1 MYYFCSNLSDLIKRL
16 YMPSRLRTL
25 LLSLAALFFT
35 QPFFSQTSDADSLLE
50 AVHARIYPSRKLTKE
65 LLKEMQ
71 KEGYAD
77 STDWADS
84 RTQKQLLLSAWSG
97 MAFRSFD
104 KGFFA
109 QSIERIQIAKGFA
122 LEVNDDEMYRECL
135 SLESVCLT
143 RIGKYDEAI
152 LCLNENIEQDERN
165 GDMEALS
172 SDFNN
177 MAAIYLSTG
186 RTDEAHD
193 FILQAIDYEERVP
206 GSPALPVRYGI
217 ASEIDVK
224 LGRLDEALEM
234 IEEACRIDSLQG
246 NGLRYGR
253 RLSQRG
259 DVLMASERLKE
270 AEKAYLRADS
280 LLREHNE
287 PNSMSINLKQL
298 GALYDKQGK
307 GARALACWTEGLK
320 LAYKTGNRHLQ
331 QQFCDKMY
339 TFYKK
344 ADSSKALLW
353 LERSTA
359 LKDSLNSLRTEQM
372 MNDNSARYQ
381 TLQKETVIARQK
393 MSIRRREMWL
403 AIVGVAFL
411 GMTITTILHIR
422 IRKKEKE
429 MADTRKEMEKLHQAL
444 EAAPTPFVIKLTD
457 YIGSHMTSTITNQDL
472 CNEMGMSQSSLS
484 RHVQAETGHTVQGF
498 IMHLRMEKAM
508 RLLASTENSVNS
520 IANACGFDNFSYFTR
535 VFKQATGVTPTQYR
549 RQLHDK

>member
-1 MYYFCSNLSDLIKRL
+1 
-16 YMPSRLRTL
+16 MPSRLQTL

-35 QPFFSQTSDADSLLE
+35 QPVFSQTPGADSLLE

-84 RTQKQLLLSAWSG
+84 RSQKQLLLAAWSG

-109 QSIERIQIAKGFA
+109 QSIERIQIAKEFA
-122 LEVNDDEMYRECL
+122 LEVNDDDMYRECL
-135 SLESVCLT
+135 SLESVCLA
-143 RIGKYDEAI
+143 RLGKYDEAI
-152 LCLNENIEQDERN
+152 LCLNENIEQDEKN

-234 IEEACRIDSLQG
+234 IEEACRIDSLQE
-246 NGLRYGR
+246 NRLRFGR

-259 DVLMASERLKE
+259 DVLTASERLKE
-270 AEKAYLRADS
+270 AEAAYLRADTI
-280 LLREHNE
+280 LREQDE

-298 GALYDKQGK
+298 GTLYDMLGNES
-307 GARALACWTEGLK
+307 RAFTCWTEGLK
-320 LAYKTGNRHLQ
+320 LADKTGNRHLQ
-331 QQFCDKMY
+331 QQFCDKLY

-344 ADSSKALLW
+344 TDSSKALLW

-372 MNDNSARYQ
+372 MSDNSARYQ
-381 TLQKETVIARQK
+381 TLQKEAVIARQK
-393 MSIRRREMWL
+393 MGIRRREMWL
-403 AIVGVAFL
+403 AIAGVAFI
-411 GMTITTILHIR
+411 GMTITTILSIR

-429 MADTRKEMEKLHQAL
+429 MAGTRKEMEKLHQAL
-444 EAAPTPFVIKLTD
+444 EAVPTPFVIKLTD
-457 YIGSHMTSTITNQDL
+457 YIGSHISDTITNQEL

-549 RQLHDK
+549 RQLHNK